1 MTQELYLIDPEL
13 THAKLHIQLM
23 VSHLLKHDLEML
35 FMFFCTLRVHK
46 DVVNEH
52 HNKLVQL
59 FHEHRVHECCR
70 PKPTDRRRQATRES
84 GGPEPLSIDPATR
97 TRPEVE
103 VRWVCH
109 LTYT

>member
-46 DVVNEH
+46 DAVNEH
-52 HNKLVQL
+52 HNKLVRL
-59 FHEHRVHECCR
+59 FHEEFMSVVGQN
-70 PKPTDRRRQATRES
+70 PPTGVDRQQESQEAQSLYPSTLQLARALRLKFVGCAT
-84 GGPEPLSIDPATR
+84 
-97 TRPEVE
+97 
-103 VRWVCH
+103 
-109 LTYT
+109 